1 MSITSVGTLGT
12 GTSSTSSNNFS
23 FTTSGALESGNEA
36 ILVVVTDNIGTTDG
50 TGQNEHTGVTY
61 NSVAMTKLGE
71 YINANAAARGGVTVS
86 LWKYRPSSTVS
97 TGVTVSISL
106 SGNATDKVCS
116 MWEFTATNPLTLDAT
131 PASNPV
137 TNQVDASNGFGSASF
152 SSLSSTNRLYFR
164 GLGKEANSTTTNT
177 ATTNFT
183 NITAQRSR
191 NNANAVL
198 VRGEFR
204 INTSTGETS
213 NPTLAVSGD
222 SAGIFVALVETSTTT
237 KTLTGV
243 SKIQNTTSQTLT
255 GVSKIQNTTSQTLT
269 GKSRVQKTVN
279 STITGVSNIYNST
292 VKSITGKASVLNT
305 TTQTITGL
313 SKIVFTSSKT
323 LTGRAKIYKELSPAN
338 GNVAV
343 NTDIELTSS
352 INNAIWSSTPDGTF
366 SAGSTSYKKNFQAPT
381 TGIKNIIAQ
390 QSIWTEGNNPFSYTV
405 LSNDDVVT
413 TVSYNWDY
421 IASGIYLQSVGD
433 YVEIECPVN
442 GVSGFAIGILG
453 SNYVICSY
461 ACVSSNG
468 DYYPAP
474 SVVVGDILRF
484 EIGSGGSILLKVNGS
499 LYYTYTGVAL
509 DIAHNELFQ
518 FARVNSGAGNG
529 WDIGVTLK
537 APVFGGSG
545 IVGLRQEFGT
555 VTVSQTRT
563 QTQTGLSRLQKTVTQ
578 TQTGLS
584 RLQKTT
590 TQIQTG
596 LSRLQKTT
604 TQIQTGL
611 SRLQKTSSSVITGIS
626 RIQKTVA
633 QTQTGVSRLQKS
645 VSSVITGISR
655 IQKTVAQTQTGLARI
670 QKSVSSVITG
680 LTRIQTSVTQI
691 QTGLSRLQKTVT
703 QTQTGLSRV
712 QITSSSAITGIARIK
727 FAVTQTITGLARIQN
742 TTSSSVTGVVRIQKT
757 VTTIQ
762 NGLARI
768 TNSSSQTIEG
778 KASIVFTTVTTQLGK
793 SAIRNTSLQAITGV
807 SNVKN
812 TVIRLISGVATIS
825 NAVVKTISGLA
836 RIKQNISG
844 WDGAYSSLPID
855 DSDLMYSYNSTDLE
869 NVELLDSNIVT
880 LKDYGYLIHQFK
892 VLGGNNTYS
901 IKLTWKGYSTMSCVT
916 NPCYLQIY
924 NYTDNVWETIGTN
937 NVTVANALIIL
948 NGSKTTDLEKYYNG
962 SLYVLCRIYQN
973 TSGV

>member
-237 KTLTGV
+237 K
-243 SKIQNTTSQTLT
+243 TLT

-645 VSSVITGISR
+645 VSSVITG
-655 IQKTVAQTQTGLARI
+655 
-670 QKSVSSVITG
+670 